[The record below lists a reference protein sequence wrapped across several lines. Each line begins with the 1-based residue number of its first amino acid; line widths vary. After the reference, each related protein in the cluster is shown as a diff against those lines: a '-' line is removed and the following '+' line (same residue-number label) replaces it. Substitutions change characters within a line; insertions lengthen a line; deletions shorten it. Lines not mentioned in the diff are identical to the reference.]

1 MDSELELQVYR
12 QRLLCHTMNLS
23 GTLLVGRQRPGE
35 PNPIHCDAAAGRLIV
50 SAADDS
56 RVSREHLSLTVL
68 PEQGPESDS
77 TSARVQIIN
86 LSGKRSI
93 TINRQHRLGPEQ
105 RSEVLTPVLITFAD
119 MAVRVE
125 ATPDDGVEEVHSLE
139 IPTRAPGQFSDNFG
153 ETILQATTGQ
163 TYSLEQFKR
172 WLIEMMAVL
181 QRAAGA
187 EDYLAQ
193 SVDAV
198 DRIVGLD
205 HISALRLEH
214 GQWRIAAS
222 KSSCGSQGDAET
234 RTPSRTILR
243 QVLEKRSTV
252 FHVPVV
258 LPDAGSL
265 RDVKALVASPILDAA
280 GSVTGALYGAR
291 FSSESVQVPQI
302 SELEATMVEVIACS
316 AAAGIARELQQQK
329 ALQVRI
335 QFEQFFT
342 PQLAREL
349 EANPS
354 LLDSQ
359 DADISVVFCDIVG
372 FSAISHRIGS
382 TLTMQWINDVME
394 LLSAAV
400 FDNEGV
406 VVDYIGDEM
415 MAMWGAPKAYADHA
429 AKACFAAEQMFR
441 SRKEIDAQ
449 WLGRTGQSIDFRIG
463 ICSGKA
469 SVGNAGSRR
478 RLKYGPLGDTV
489 NLASRL
495 QSAAKQLDVR
505 QLVGAATAA
514 AAGPSSS
521 QVYRPLGTARFVNIS
536 EPFEMGELGS
546 SAAAL
551 NL

>member
-1 MDSELELQVYR
+1 
-12 QRLLCHTMNLS
+12 
-23 GTLLVGRQRPGE
+23 
-35 PNPIHCDAAAGRLIV
+35 
-50 SAADDS
+50 
-56 RVSREHLSLTVL
+56 
-68 PEQGPESDS
+68 
-77 TSARVQIIN
+77 
-86 LSGKRSI
+86 
-93 TINRQHRLGPEQ
+93 
-105 RSEVLTPVLITFAD
+105 
-119 MAVRVE
+119 
-125 ATPDDGVEEVHSLE
+125 
-139 IPTRAPGQFSDNFG
+139 
-153 ETILQATTGQ
+153 
-163 TYSLEQFKR
+163 
-172 WLIEMMAVL
+172 
-181 QRAAGA
+181 
-187 EDYLAQ
+187 
-193 SVDAV
+193 
-198 DRIVGLD
+198 
-205 HISALRLEH
+205 
-214 GQWRIAAS
+214 
-222 KSSCGSQGDAET
+222 
-234 RTPSRTILR
+234 
-243 QVLEKRSTV
+243 
-252 FHVPVV
+252 
-258 LPDAGSL
+258 
-265 RDVKALVASPILDAA
+265 
-280 GSVTGALYGAR
+280 
-291 FSSESVQVPQI
+291 
-302 SELEATMVEVIACS
+302 MVEVIACS

-329 ALQVRI
+329 ALQAHI

-441 SRKEIDAQ
+441 TRKEIDAQ

-546 SAAAL
+546 SAHPEFVELAERFVSITDRLRTSNWDAARSEL
-551 NL
+551 EATADRFPEDIPTRLLLYRLWKNKIDPSCIWPFQTK